1 MNNLVEEAFICH
13 LDTES
18 HSIPLSDFLKISE
31 SMNIMCKTVA
41 ETLYNTTKCTVMI
54 QAPEAGSMKILYSIL
69 IPVAL
74 AFVPDITNGTLK
86 EFTGH
91 DVSYYVGK
99 TERALV
105 DSISNLNQKTAH
117 ELKTLSNNSPDT
129 IQPQI
134 DKIIKSSSDFYNTL
148 QKNKT
153 IKGVGFSNDHIFP
166 IKRKDF
172 SLHTTNDVLRD
183 VPNEQVLKRL
193 IIYKSLNVNEDGK
206 WEFRDCADGSHFSA
220 SIEDE
225 SFKIRFLNGK
235 NPLKKTKKDDEI
247 LALVEY
253 DKQMKN
259 GVVGRGDILIREI
272 YTFNGKPL
280 KDTPD
285 GIVENLA
292 LPKKENDLQGD
303 LFA

>member
-54 QAPEAGSMKILYSIL
+54 QAPEAGSIKIVYSIL
-69 IPVAL
+69 IPIAL
-74 AFVPDITNGTLK
+74 SFVPDITNGTLK

-91 DVSYYVGK
+91 DVSYYAGK
-99 TERALV
+99 IGRALV
-105 DSISNLNQKTAH
+105 DSVSNLNQKTAH
-117 ELKTLSNNSPDT
+117 DLKKLSNNSPDT

-148 QKNKT
+148 QKNNA
-153 IKGVGFSNDHIFP
+153 IKGVGFSDDHIFP

-172 SLHTTNDVLRD
+172 SLHTTNNILRA

-193 IIYKSLNVNEDGK
+193 VIYKSLNVNENGK
-206 WEFRDCADGSHFSA
+206 WEFRDCVDGSHFSA

-225 SFKIRFLNGK
+225 SFKTRFINGK

-259 GVVGRGDILIREI
+259 GVIGKGDISIREI
-272 YTFNGKPL
+272 YAFNGKSL
-280 KDTPD
+280 KDIPEEL
-285 GIVENLA
+285 VENLF
-292 LPKKENDLQGD
+292 LPKKESDLQGD